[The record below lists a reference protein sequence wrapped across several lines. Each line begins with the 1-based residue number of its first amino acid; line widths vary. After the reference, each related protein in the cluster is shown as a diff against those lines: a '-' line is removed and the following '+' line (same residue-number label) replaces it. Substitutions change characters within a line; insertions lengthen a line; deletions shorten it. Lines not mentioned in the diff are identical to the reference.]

1 MIPIQ
6 PIIVILLV
14 AGVAVYFRRLRSR
27 LWDRSIVLALL
38 AAALFFVLHP
48 DSANRLAAVM
58 GVGRGADLFFYVA
71 IPGLGFANLLL
82 FSRIRELEQQTTVL
96 IRELA
101 ILRAERA
108 DEAPTA
114 SIAEP

>member
-1 MIPIQ
+1 M
-6 PIIVILLV
+6 
-14 AGVAVYFRRLRSR
+14 
-27 LWDRSIVLALL
+27 DRSIVLALL

-58 GVGRGADLFFYVA
+58 GVGRGADLFFDVA
-71 IPGLGFANLLL
+71 IPGLLALCALLL